1 MYTPLL
7 AAAAVAAL
15 IAFAPTTTFYVSG
28 YASAAFDG
36 IDVFDP
42 LTCAMAHSGPCYL
55 THEHAGPKLVH
66 PKRLQPMLAAM
77 Q

>member
-1 MYTPLL
+1 MYNPLL

-15 IAFAPTTTFYVSG
+15 IAFAPLSTPRLLTALDAGDLF
-28 YASAAFDG
+28 A
-36 IDVFDP
+36 P
-42 LTCAMAHSGPCYL
+42 LTCAMAQSGPCFL
-55 THEHAGPKLVH
+55 THEYADPAQDRLH